1 MGLFKKR
8 EYIRINPTHSSQE
21 TTSLAKPVVPD
32 GMWEQ
37 CPSCRQAIYS
47 KQMGTEK
54 ACIHCGY
61 GFRIGATE
69 RIQLIVDP
77 ESFIESDYELS
88 AHNPLDF
95 PEYSEKIEKAQKM
108 TKLREAVLTGQCKIE
123 GIRCAIG
130 VMDSQFIMG
139 SMSSVVGEKITRLF
153 EKAQQEKLP
162 VIIFTASGGAR
173 MQEGI
178 LSLMQMAKISG
189 AVKAHSLA
197 GLLYIPVL
205 TDPTT
210 GGVTASFAM
219 QGDLILAEP
228 QSLIGFAGRR
238 VIEQTIRQELPKD
251 FQRAEFL
258 LEHGFI
264 DKIVARNDLRPT
276 LANLL
281 RLHGYNKLDGGDNHE
296 K

>member
-8 EYIRINPTHSSQE
+8 DYIRINPTHSIQE
-21 TTSLAKPVVPD
+21 TTAPVKPVVPD

-37 CPSCRQAIYS
+37 CPSCQQAIYS

-69 RIQLIVDP
+69 RIELIVDQGTF
-77 ESFIESDYELS
+77 EAWDSELS

-95 PEYSEKIEKAQKM
+95 PEYSEKIKKAQLTTQLK
-108 TKLREAVLTGQCKIE
+108 EAVLTGSCQID
-123 GIRCAIG
+123 GVRCGIG

-139 SMSSVVGEKITRLF
+139 SMSSIVGEKITRLF
-153 EKAQQEKLP
+153 ERAQQEKLP

-189 AVKAHSLA
+189 AVKSHSLA

-238 VIEQTIRQELPKD
+238 VIEQTLRQELPKD

-264 DKIVARNDLRPT
+264 DKIVSRNELRTT
-276 LANLL
+276 LASLL
-281 RLHGYNKLDGGDNHE
+281 KLHGYDK
-296 K
+296 